1 MRKECLLKFLKQ
13 FMLIMFWADVYIT
26 MKTDHRVKRN
36 DFHRFSVLYVNY
48 GTKCHNLNYY
58 TKAKNNLY

>member
-1 MRKECLLKFLKQ
+1 
-13 FMLIMFWADVYIT
+13 MFWADVYIT
-26 MKTDHRVKRN
+26 MKTDHLVERN